1 MVGFPKDFLWGGA
14 IAANQAEGGF
24 GLGGKG
30 LSLAD
35 VHLYDPKQDIQA
47 ASLDSDL
54 TLAQVEQRINDQDG
68 YYPKRVGIDFYHTY
82 PADLALLK
90 EMGFQTFRTSIDWS
104 RIFPHGDELEPNE
117 EGLAFYDRLID
128 SIIANGMEPIITM
141 LHYETP
147 LYLTTKYG
155 GWQNRKLV
163 DFFVRYGKILLERY
177 QGKVKY
183 WIVINQINLVQFE
196 SFNSTGICKD
206 QTDHFEQAKFQAIHH
221 QFVASAKIV
230 ELAKQIDPD
239 TKVGTMV
246 ADCTAY
252 PYSCDPDDVLLALKR
267 NRMQYFYTDVQLR
280 GSYPQYALNYF
291 SDQKITIKKEAE
303 DDALLSRATMQFL
316 ALSYYYS
323 QTVSAKQ
330 DTMDPTTTTKN
341 PHLKANPWGWAVDP
355 QGFYNSLSQYYDRYQ
370 VPLMVAENGFGMY
383 DQVEHGRIHDEYRID
398 YLREHILQ
406 MQQALQDGAEIFAY
420 CAWGPIDIISCS
432 SAEMEKRY
440 GFIYVDQD
448 NAGNGSKQR
457 LKKDSFWW
465 YQKVIESNG
474 CIL

>member
-1 MVGFPKDFLWGGA
+1 MAGFPNDFLWGGA

-24 GLGGKG
+24 GLDGKG

-54 TLAQVEQRINDQDG
+54 TLAQVEQRSKDQDG

-82 PADLALLK
+82 PTDLALLK
-90 EMGFQTFRTSIDWS
+90 EMGFKTFRTSIDWS
-104 RIFPHGDELEPNE
+104 RIFPKGDELEPNE

-147 LYLTTKYG
+147 LYLTIKYG

-163 DFFVRYGKILLERY
+163 DFFVKYGKILLERY
-177 QGKVKY
+177 RGKVNY

-196 SFNSTGICKD
+196 SFNSTGICSD
-206 QTDHFEQAKFQAIHH
+206 QTDHLEQAKFQAVHH

-230 ELAKQIDPD
+230 ELAKQIAP
-239 TKVGTMV
+239 TAKVGTMV

-280 GSYPQYALNYF
+280 GRYPQYALHYF
-291 SDQKITIKKEAE
+291 SDHKITIKKEAG
-303 DDALLSRATMQFL
+303 DDELLRRATMQFL

-323 QTVSAKQ
+323 QTVSSKQ

-370 VPLMVAENGFGMY
+370 VSLMVAENGFGMY
-383 DQVEHGRIHDEYRID
+383 DQVEHGRIHDAYRID
-398 YLREHILQ
+398 YLREHIVQ

-448 NAGNGSKQR
+448 NTGQGSKQR
-457 LKKDSFWW
+457 IKKDSFWW

-474 CIL
+474 NVL